1 MDSFSVRIR
10 PQYVKHTEE
19 KETING
25 RECFL
30 HEVQKRIKTSFEQLP
45 EFTVITAPTGT
56 GKSYAFPFPAINAKC
71 QPKGI
76 DHQGGVRGLIVL
88 PTNALINELAKNFQ
102 RTYPQLEIN
111 SLTGPGLDE
120 YHVKGYNRW
129 KKAIEIAESSD
140 LVITNPDII
149 NYAMH
154 GGYHTLAFT
163 GKTGATRFSRFLSAF
178 NYIVFDEYH
187 LYDEAQ
193 VANILTL
200 VKLRELF
207 LKHHGVSK
215 GSVNGV
221 RFLFVSAT
229 PEEGLKKLLEEE
241 EYSYEEIV
249 EEIVDD
255 KTHARPIHGELK
267 VEFVDSKDILALVKE
282 KVPELRQ
289 VLATRRALLI
299 LDALREVQVLAGELK
314 ADFPG
319 YTIYQSTGYVS
330 STEDH
335 EVKIKSAH
343 LIIATNKAEVGV
355 NYDVEY
361 CIMQP
366 GKHFQNFVQRFG
378 RVSRGEME
386 GTIVISVD
394 KKYHRFKRIFKSLEH
409 IGYYRFLEI
418 MRGELEGRKF
428 YTERVPWYLGEYAW
442 CIENNIRRYQA
453 YEVHQ
458 YLKRRMQEKE
468 FYKGKVYQRYKLFR
482 EIDCKIRQMIKKALG
497 VDKLSCS
504 ESGLRKANIYQRL
517 EKRAPRTWQWVQWW
531 NNYKD
536 TFLVFRDGGK
546 VVKIYDRQ
554 QGIELDYS
562 LDWILQHKV
571 IEEIQTLQ
579 LEPYEVVKYI
589 VGNLK
594 DRDRDLQYTVSTIPN
609 AGMQG
614 NNYLSYSEMYKL
626 DEVFEK
632 AIARIYNKAKKGVG
646 ELDRLQM
653 ELCELLFGLAKTF
666 SRKRLKIEAI
676 ENNDSIL

>member
-1 MDSFSVRIR
+1 MDSFSVRIK
-10 PQYVKHTEE
+10 PQYVKQTEE
-19 KETING
+19 KEIING

-30 HEVQKRIKTSFEQLP
+30 HKVQKRIKTSFEQLP

-56 GKSYAFPFPAINAKC
+56 GKSYAFPFPAINAKK
-71 QPKGI
+71 QPPGI
-76 DHQGGVRGLIVL
+76 DHQGRVRGLIVL
-88 PTNALINELAKNFQ
+88 PTNALISELAKSFK
-102 RTYPQLEIN
+102 RTYTQLEIQ
-111 SLTGPGLDE
+111 SLTGPDLDE

-178 NYIVFDEYH
+178 NYIIFDEYH

-207 LKHHGVSK
+207 LKHHGVTK

-229 PEEGLKKLLEEE
+229 PEEGLKKLLDEEG
-241 EYSYEEIV
+241 YSYEEIIEKIV
-249 EEIVDD
+249 ED
-255 KTHARPIHGELK
+255 KTHARPIHGELT
-267 VEFVDSKDILALVKE
+267 VEFVDSKDIFALTKE
-282 KVPELRQ
+282 KVPELQR
-289 VLATRRALLI
+289 VLAEKRALLI
-299 LDALREVQVLAGELK
+299 LDALRDVQVLAEELE

-335 EVKIKSAH
+335 EAKIKSAH

-386 GTIVISVD
+386 GTIVICLD
-394 KKYHRFKRIFKSLEH
+394 KKYHRFKHIFKSLEY

-428 YTERVPWYLGEYAW
+428 YTERVPRYLGEYAW
-442 CIENNIRRYQA
+442 CIENNIKRYQA
-453 YEVHQ
+453 YEVYQ
-458 YLKRRMQEKE
+458 YLKRRMKESE
-468 FYKGKVYQRYKLFR
+468 FYKGKVYQRYRLFK
-482 EIDCKIRQMIKKALG
+482 EIDHKIREMIKKALG
-497 VDKLSCS
+497 VDRLSFS
-504 ESGLRKANIYQRL
+504 ESGLRKANIYKRL

-531 NNYKD
+531 DHYRG

-554 QGIELDYS
+554 QDIELDYS

-571 IEEIQTLQ
+571 IEEIQTGPH
-579 LEPYEVVKYI
+579 EPYEVVKYV

-594 DRDRDLQYTVSTIPN
+594 DRDKDLQYTVSTIPN

-614 NNYLSYSEMYKL
+614 NNYLSYSEIHKL
-626 DEVFEK
+626 EEVFEK
-632 AIARIYNKAKKGVG
+632 AVARIYSKVKKGVG
-646 ELDRLQM
+646 EFDHLQT
-653 ELCELLFGLAKTF
+653 ELCELLFSLAKTF